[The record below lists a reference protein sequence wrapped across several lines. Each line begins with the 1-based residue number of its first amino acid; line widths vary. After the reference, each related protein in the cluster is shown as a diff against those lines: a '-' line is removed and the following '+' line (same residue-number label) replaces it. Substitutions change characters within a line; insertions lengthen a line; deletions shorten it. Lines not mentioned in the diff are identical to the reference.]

1 MTDTFLSSAQG
12 FGVIAGYGVAS
23 FALTRLL
30 AWQKTTDK
38 VQFLLAGRNLGTW
51 ESALS
56 VAATWIWAPALF
68 VAAEKAYTQ
77 GFAGVFWFT
86 VPNVACLIIFAH
98 FAARIRHLF
107 PIGFTLSHYI
117 RTRYSRRV
125 QGLYLFQLSG
135 LAACSFAVQLLA
147 GGKVL
152 SFLTGMP
159 FGWITVILALMA
171 LSYSLLSGLKASAVT
186 DCAQMVIILGVSLT
200 VVPWAVYEAGGLQSI
215 AAGMGG
221 HTGDFASLFAGDG
234 PSVAWRFGIPVTIG
248 LLAGPFG
255 DQSFWQR
262 AFATKEACVRPAFI
276 RGALIFAIVPITLS
290 VLGFIAAGKG
300 WAPSDT
306 GLVNLEAVKRLL
318 PSWVM
323 LPVVFML
330 LSGLVSTLDSNLC
343 AFSSLA
349 GHDFL
354 GGGEEHDGAISSKKI
369 VSAARWGMLA
379 LAIVGVGIANIPSL
393 KILYLFL
400 FYGTLR
406 ASTLLPTI
414 LTMSVKWV
422 TERGMFCGILCAIL
436 IGLPVSAYGNFT
448 RQDTWVVA
456 GAVLTASISGIVVL
470 MLRDRSR
477 GLGGVSD

>member
-1 MTDTFLSSAQG
+1 MADAFFSPAQG

-38 VQFLLAGRNLGTW
+38 SQFLLADRNLGTW

-107 PIGFTLSHYI
+107 PDGFTLSHYI

-152 SFLTGMP
+152 SFLTGVP

-186 DCAQMVIILGVSLT
+186 DCAQMVIILAVSLT
-200 VVPWAVYEAGGLQSI
+200 VVPWAVYKAGGLQSI
-215 AAGMGG
+215 VAGMGG
-221 HTGDFASLFAGDG
+221 HTGDFASLFAGGG

-262 AFATKEACVRPAFI
+262 AFATKKACVRPAFI

-369 VSAARWGMLA
+369 VGAARWGMLA
-379 LAIVGVGIANIPSL
+379 LAVVGVGIANIPSL

-406 ASTLLPTI
+406 ASTLLPTV

-422 TERGMFCGILCAIL
+422 SERGMFCGILCAIL

-448 RQDTWVVA
+448 RQDPWVVA

-470 MLRDRSR
+470 MLRDRSQ
-477 GLGGVSD
+477 GSSGVSD